1 MSDRKAYN
9 PRSFC
14 RSYVM
19 DNEPL
24 NTCDQKD
31 MTEFFN
37 DLIAKLEDMTPE
49 LRDLVHNLF
58 RGEITNSKL
67 LSRCVWKIFIHL
79 IQLLHL
85 VMPRDFL
92 QTSSGIIQS
101 CLTFAHISLVSI
113 CIKERLKL
121 FLSFVNFFAFIV
133 MREQTNARFCT
144 YNHDLLR
151 RGEIRYNCFI
161 PL

>member
-67 LSRCVWKIFIHL
+67 LSRCVGKIFIHL
-79 IQLLHL
+79 IQLLAL
-85 VMPRDFL
+85 LWKQKSSQRTRKVSGVLLYKLIPMKCGQKLGSFELFL
-92 QTSSGIIQS
+92 M
-101 CLTFAHISLVSI
+101 TFA
-113 CIKERLKL
+113 KNPE
-121 FLSFVNFFAFIV
+121 A
-133 MREQTNARFCT
+133 
-144 YNHDLLR
+144 
-151 RGEIRYNCFI
+151 
-161 PL
+161 